1 MDDTPRRLPNL
12 DVYGHVLPTPEEGL
26 VEAKRLLARTFRRG
40 ERVWLLGTRYDPI
53 GPGWLIDIVRQGAAG
68 RWVRQ
73 RYMFDEAAQVLHYRG
88 ESTLDDAEFRAARR
102 EGSIF
107 SIAEWQDQT
116 A

>member
-1 MDDTPRRLPNL
+1 MDDTPQRLPNL
-12 DVYGHVLPTPEEGL
+12 DVYGHELPTPEEGL
-26 VEAKRLLARTFRRG
+26 VEAKRLLARIFRRG

-53 GPGWLIDIVRQGAAG
+53 TPGWLIDILRQGAAG

-88 ESTLDDAEFRAARR
+88 ESTLGDAEFRVARR
-102 EGSIF
+102 AGSIF
-107 SIAEWQDQT
+107 SITEWQNPI